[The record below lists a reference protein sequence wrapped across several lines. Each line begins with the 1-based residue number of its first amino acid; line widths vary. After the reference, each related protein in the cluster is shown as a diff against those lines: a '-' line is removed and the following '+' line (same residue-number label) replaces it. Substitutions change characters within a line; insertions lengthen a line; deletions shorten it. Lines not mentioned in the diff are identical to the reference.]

1 MESKLIFEEES
12 YKILGVCIAV
22 HKKMGSGFEQ
32 EVYEEVLQ
40 KEFVKHGIPFEKK
53 KKLSFYYEG
62 DPLQKYFIADIEI
75 VIINTQYNCFDTC
88 TFAGSR

>member
-12 YKILGVCIAV
+12 YNILGVCIAV

-40 KEFVKHGIPFEKK
+40 KEFVKHGIPFEKISQSFCQKIPKNK
-53 KKLSFYYEG
+53 K
-62 DPLQKYFIADIEI
+62 
-75 VIINTQYNCFDTC
+75 
-88 TFAGSR
+88 